1 MSTQAPPIRD
11 PETVVEAES
20 LQAALSLVCP
30 GAHVTFQ
37 RGGLESAWVSRVR
50 VPFRGGVYAVITK
63 EIDGWQARLF
73 GGYAPPDGQTLEHVN
88 RDLLIEVVR
97 DVVIQALCTRAVTRA

>member
-1 MSTQAPPIRD
+1 MTTQAPPIRD

-30 GAHVTFQ
+30 GSHVAFQ
-37 RGGLESAWVSRVR
+37 RAGAESAWVARIR
-50 VPFRGGVYAVITK
+50 VPLRGGVCAIITK

-73 GGYAPPDGQTLEHVN
+73 GGATQVGGQPLKHSN

-97 DVVIQALCTRAVTRA
+97 DVVVQALFTRDVTHA